1 MAKSKKL
8 LIDLCGVIVFFA
20 TAFFIMYAVTG
31 KIPFFS
37 EPRRNRRVS
46 YRREKMDE
54 SEVRSNPAQVP
65 EVIRLRPMEE
75 PQVLSRGI
83 TRASQDVPNAFGGI
97 RTMEEPQVLS
107 RGIMQAPQRDR
118 EFDPAEIETLYNNAM
133 ETGGVAARQLK
144 LGCSKCFRTI
154 LAFSQGANREWS
166 GY

>member
-54 SEVRSNPAQVP
+54 SEVRSNPAQAP
-65 EVIRLRPMEE
+65 QNALDRLRPMEE

-83 TRASQDVPNAFGGI
+83 I
-97 RTMEEPQVLS
+97 
-107 RGIMQAPQRDR
+107 QAPQRYR

-144 LGCSKCFRTI
+144 SGCTKCFRTI

>member
-1 MAKSKKL
+1 MVKSKKL

-46 YRREKMDE
+46 YRREKM
-54 SEVRSNPAQVP
+54 
-65 EVIRLRPMEE
+65 EE

-83 TRASQDVPNAFGGI
+83 TRA
-97 RTMEEPQVLS
+97 
-107 RGIMQAPQRDR
+107 PQRYM

-144 LGCSKCFRTI
+144 SGCTKCFRTI
-154 LAFSQGANREWS
+154 MAFSQGANREWS

>member
-46 YRREKMDE
+46 YRREKM
-54 SEVRSNPAQVP
+54 
-65 EVIRLRPMEE
+65 EE
-75 PQVLSRGI
+75 PQVLSSGI
-83 TRASQDVPNAFGGI
+83 TRASQDVPAAFGEI
-97 RTMEEPQVLS
+97 RTREDPQVLS
-107 RGIMQAPQRDR
+107 RGIMLAPQRYT

-133 ETGGVAARQLK
+133 ETGGVAARQLRS
-144 LGCSKCFRTI
+144 GCTKCFRTI

>member
-54 SEVRSNPAQVP
+54 GS
-65 EVIRLRPMEE
+65 
-75 PQVLSRGI
+75 VLG
-83 TRASQDVPNAFGGI
+83 GGI
-97 RTMEEPQVLS
+97 
-107 RGIMQAPQRDR
+107 
-118 EFDPAEIETLYNNAM
+118 IEKGEDERPPVPIRFQT
-133 ETGGVAARQLK
+133 R
-144 LGCSKCFRTI
+144 
-154 LAFSQGANREWS
+154 
-166 GY
+166 

>member
-8 LIDLCGVIVFFA
+8 LIDLCGFIMFFA
-20 TAFFIMYAVTG
+20 TTFFIMYAVTG

-54 SEVRSNPAQVP
+54 SEVRSNPAQAP
-65 EVIRLRPMEE
+65 QNSFGPLRP
-75 PQVLSRGI
+75 
-83 TRASQDVPNAFGGI
+83 
-97 RTMEEPQVLS
+97 MEEPQVLS

-118 EFDPAEIETLYNNAM
+118 EFDPVEIENLYNNAM